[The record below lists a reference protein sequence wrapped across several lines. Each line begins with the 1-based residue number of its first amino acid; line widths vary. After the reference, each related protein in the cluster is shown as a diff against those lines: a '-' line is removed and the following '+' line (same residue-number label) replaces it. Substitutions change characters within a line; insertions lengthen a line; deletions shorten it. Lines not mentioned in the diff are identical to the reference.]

1 MLTNI
6 LIVGF
11 LLPLHKPFKKPFVN
25 KQQYFMNFEEIDG
38 DYDSDGNLINKS
50 AIMNATFSQ
59 EINDTFKYVNNV
71 EFDENQNLWIID
83 IDSQEAVFEREKLKN
98 FNFNM
103 EKELNDSINETNFPS
118 FYKFIRER
126 EIKEINEKEQYL
138 RKAKINAFNISKAI
152 NESTANYLRDAKN
165 KALNITQKL
174 NKKNQENQENQENEE
189 NEENEKNQK
198 KIERYEDFEPTS
210 KDLKILSSFSAIEWT
225 RTWMYEMLHV
235 PDFFPTFM
243 FQDMF
248 LLRDFGQKN
257 NSKNYFYIGYYPSD
271 INLKNGPFYI
281 GAFELVPKMREFR
294 THILVQNPYY
304 CTENVYDE
312 NRMKDF
318 KKELMAMCNDATVF
332 FKFSNLQNT
341 SEQRYYY
348 SWLYEE

>member
-1 MLTNI
+1 MIINI
-6 LIVGF
+6 LILGY
-11 LLPLHKPFKKPFVN
+11 LLPFLRQPFSN
-25 KQQYFMNFEEIDG
+25 KQAYVMKIEEIDG

-50 AIMNATFSQ
+50 AIMNATFSK
-59 EINDTFKYVNNV
+59 EINDTFKYVNNI
-71 EFDENQNLWIID
+71 EFNENQNLWIID
-83 IDSQEAVFEREKLKN
+83 IDAQQAIYDRENFKN
-98 FNFNM
+98 IYFNM
-103 EKELNDSINETNFPS
+103 EKELNDSIDETNFPS
-118 FYKFIRER
+118 FYKFLRER
-126 EIKEINEKEQYL
+126 EIKEITEKEQYL

-152 NESTANYLRDAKN
+152 NESKANYLRDAKN
-165 KALNITQKL
+165 KALNITKNL
-174 NKKNQENQENQENEE
+174 N
-189 NEENEKNQK
+189 
-198 KIERYEDFEPTS
+198 IERYEDFEPTS
-210 KDLKILSSFSAIEWT
+210 KDLKLLSSFSAIEWS
-225 RTWMYEMLHV
+225 RTWIYEMLHV

-271 INLKNGPFYI
+271 INLKHGPYYI

-312 NRMKDF
+312 NRMKNF
-318 KKELMAMCNDATVF
+318 KKELIAMCNDATVF

>member
-6 LIVGF
+6 LIFGF
-11 LLPLHKPFKKPFVN
+11 LLPFKPKPYYKQAFLKKQAYV
-25 KQQYFMNFEEIDG
+25 MNFEEIDG
-38 DYDSDGNLINKS
+38 DYNSDGKLINNS
-50 AIMNATFSQ
+50 AINNATFSQ
-59 EINDTFKYVNNV
+59 
-71 EFDENQNLWIID
+71 D
-83 IDSQEAVFEREKLKN
+83 I
-98 FNFNM
+98 NFNM
-103 EKELNDSINETNFPS
+103 EKELNESVDESNFPS
-118 FYKFIRER
+118 FYKFVRER
-126 EIKEINEKEQYL
+126 EIKEINEKKQYL
-138 RKAKINAFNISKAI
+138 TKAKINAFNITKAI
-152 NESTANYLRDAKN
+152 NESTANYL
-165 KALNITQKL
+165 
-174 NKKNQENQENQENEE
+174 NEE
-189 NEENEKNQK
+189 NKK
-198 KIERYEDFEPTS
+198 IKIERYEDFEPTS
-210 KDLKILSSFSAIEWT
+210 KDLKILSSFSSIEWT

-235 PDFFPTFM
+235 PDYFPTFM

-294 THILVQNPYY
+294 THIIVQNPYY
-304 CTENVYDE
+304 CVENIYDE
-312 NRMKDF
+312 NKIKNF

>member
-6 LIVGF
+6 LIFGF
-11 LLPLHKPFKKPFVN
+11 LLPFKPKPYYKQALLKKQAYIM
-25 KQQYFMNFEEIDG
+25 KFEEIDG
-38 DYDSDGNLINKS
+38 DYDSDGKLINKT
-50 AIMNATFSQ
+50 AINNTTFLQ
-59 EINDTFKYVNNV
+59 DINFK
-71 EFDENQNLWIID
+71 I
-83 IDSQEAVFEREKLKN
+83 
-98 FNFNM
+98 
-103 EKELNDSINETNFPS
+103 EKELNESVDESNFPS
-118 FYKFIRER
+118 FYKFVRER
-126 EIKEINEKEQYL
+126 EIKEINKKKQYL
-138 RKAKINAFNISKAI
+138 KKKKINAFNITKAI
-152 NESTANYLRDAKN
+152 NESTANYLNEEN
-165 KALNITQKL
+165 KQ
-174 NKKNQENQENQENEE
+174 NQEN
-189 NEENEKNQK
+189 KK
-198 KIERYEDFEPTS
+198 IKIERYEDFEPTS

-225 RTWMYEMLHV
+225 RTWMYEMLNV
-235 PDFFPTFM
+235 PDYFPTFM

-294 THILVQNPYY
+294 THIIVQNPYY
-304 CTENVYDE
+304 CVENIYDE
-312 NRMKDF
+312 NKIKNF

>member
-6 LIVGF
+6 LIFGF
-11 LLPLHKPFKKPFVN
+11 LLPFKPKPYYKQALLKKQAYVM
-25 KQQYFMNFEEIDG
+25 KFEEIDG
-38 DYDSDGNLINKS
+38 DYNSDGNLINNS
-50 AIMNATFSQ
+50 AINNATFSQ
-59 EINDTFKYVNNV
+59 
-71 EFDENQNLWIID
+71 D
-83 IDSQEAVFEREKLKN
+83 I
-98 FNFNM
+98 NFNM
-103 EKELNDSINETNFPS
+103 EKELNESVDESNFPS
-118 FYKFIRER
+118 FYKFVRER
-126 EIKEINEKEQYL
+126 EIKEINEKKQYL
-138 RKAKINAFNISKAI
+138 TKAKINAFNITKAI
-152 NESTANYLRDAKN
+152 NESTANYL
-165 KALNITQKL
+165 
-174 NKKNQENQENQENEE
+174 NEE
-189 NEENEKNQK
+189 NKK
-198 KIERYEDFEPTS
+198 IKIERYEDFEPTS
-210 KDLKILSSFSAIEWT
+210 KDLKILSSFSSIEWT

-235 PDFFPTFM
+235 PDYFPTFM

-294 THILVQNPYY
+294 THIIVQNPYY
-304 CTENVYDE
+304 CVENIYDE
-312 NRMKDF
+312 NKIKNF

>member
-6 LIVGF
+6 LIFGF
-11 LLPLHKPFKKPFVN
+11 LLPFKPKPYYKQAFLKKQV
-25 KQQYFMNFEEIDG
+25 YVMNFEEIDG
-38 DYDSDGNLINKS
+38 DYNSDGKLINNS
-50 AIMNATFSQ
+50 AINNTTFSQ
-59 EINDTFKYVNNV
+59 
-71 EFDENQNLWIID
+71 D
-83 IDSQEAVFEREKLKN
+83 I
-98 FNFNM
+98 NFNM
-103 EKELNDSINETNFPS
+103 EKELNESVDESNFPS
-118 FYKFIRER
+118 FYKFVRER
-126 EIKEINEKEQYL
+126 EIKEINEKKQYL
-138 RKAKINAFNISKAI
+138 TKAKINAFNITKAI
-152 NESTANYLRDAKN
+152 NESKANYLNEEN
-165 KALNITQKL
+165 KQ
-174 NKKNQENQENQENEE
+174 NQENE
-189 NEENEKNQK
+189 K

-225 RTWMYEMLHV
+225 RTWIYEMLHV
-235 PDFFPTFM
+235 PDYFPTFM

-294 THILVQNPYY
+294 THIIVQNPYY
-304 CTENVYDE
+304 CVENIYDE
-312 NRMKDF
+312 NKIKNF

>member
-6 LIVGF
+6 LIFGF
-11 LLPLHKPFKKPFVN
+11 LLPFKPKPYYKQALLKKQIYIM
-25 KQQYFMNFEEIDG
+25 KFEEIDG
-38 DYDSDGNLINKS
+38 DYNSDGNLINNS
-50 AIMNATFSQ
+50 AINNATFPQ
-59 EINDTFKYVNNV
+59 
-71 EFDENQNLWIID
+71 D
-83 IDSQEAVFEREKLKN
+83 I
-98 FNFNM
+98 NFNM
-103 EKELNDSINETNFPS
+103 EKELNESVDESNFPS
-118 FYKFIRER
+118 FYKFVRER
-126 EIKEINEKEQYL
+126 EIKEINEKKQYL
-138 RKAKINAFNISKAI
+138 TKAKINAFNITKAI
-152 NESTANYLRDAKN
+152 NESKVNHL
-165 KALNITQKL
+165 
-174 NKKNQENQENQENEE
+174 NEE
-189 NEENEKNQK
+189 NKK
-198 KIERYEDFEPTS
+198 IKIERYEDFEPTS
-210 KDLKILSSFSAIEWT
+210 KDLKILSSFSSIEWT

-235 PDFFPTFM
+235 PDYFPTFM

-294 THILVQNPYY
+294 THIIVQNPYY
-304 CTENVYDE
+304 CVENIYDE
-312 NRMKDF
+312 NKIKNF

>member
-6 LIVGF
+6 LIFGF
-11 LLPLHKPFKKPFVN
+11 LLPFKFKPYYKQALLKKQACVM
-25 KQQYFMNFEEIDG
+25 KFEEIDG
-38 DYDSDGNLINKS
+38 DYDSDGKLINNS
-50 AIMNATFSQ
+50 AINNTTFSQ
-59 EINDTFKYVNNV
+59 
-71 EFDENQNLWIID
+71 D
-83 IDSQEAVFEREKLKN
+83 I
-98 FNFNM
+98 NFNM
-103 EKELNDSINETNFPS
+103 EKELNESIDESNFPS
-118 FYKFIRER
+118 FYKFVRER
-126 EIKEINEKEQYL
+126 EIKEINEKKQYL
-138 RKAKINAFNISKAI
+138 TKAKINAFNITKAI
-152 NESTANYLRDAKN
+152 NESTANYLNEEN
-165 KALNITQKL
+165 KQ
-174 NKKNQENQENQENEE
+174 NQEN
-189 NEENEKNQK
+189 KK
-198 KIERYEDFEPTS
+198 IKIERYEDFEPTS

-235 PDFFPTFM
+235 PDYFPTFM

-294 THILVQNPYY
+294 THIIVQNPYY
-304 CTENVYDE
+304 CVENIYDE
-312 NRMKDF
+312 NKIKNF

>member
-6 LIVGF
+6 LIFGF
-11 LLPLHKPFKKPFVN
+11 LLPFKPKPYYKQALLKKQAYIM
-25 KQQYFMNFEEIDG
+25 KFEEIDG
-38 DYDSDGNLINKS
+38 DYDSDGKLINKT
-50 AIMNATFSQ
+50 AINNTTFLQ
-59 EINDTFKYVNNV
+59 
-71 EFDENQNLWIID
+71 D
-83 IDSQEAVFEREKLKN
+83 I
-98 FNFNM
+98 NFNM
-103 EKELNDSINETNFPS
+103 EKELNESVDESNFPS
-118 FYKFIRER
+118 FYKFVRER
-126 EIKEINEKEQYL
+126 EIKEINEKKQYL
-138 RKAKINAFNISKAI
+138 TKAKINAFNITKAI
-152 NESTANYLRDAKN
+152 NESTANYLNEEN
-165 KALNITQKL
+165 KQ
-174 NKKNQENQENQENEE
+174 NQEN
-189 NEENEKNQK
+189 KK
-198 KIERYEDFEPTS
+198 IKIERYEDFEPTS
-210 KDLKILSSFSAIEWT
+210 KDLKILSSFSSIEWT

-235 PDFFPTFM
+235 PDYFPTFM

-294 THILVQNPYY
+294 THIIVQNPYY
-304 CTENVYDE
+304 CVENIYDE
-312 NRMKDF
+312 NKIKNF

>member
-1 MLTNI
+1 MVINI
-6 LIVGF
+6 LIFGF
-11 LLPLHKPFKKPFVN
+11 FIPLYKPLIG
-25 KQQYFMNFEEIDG
+25 KQAYVMNFEEIDG
-38 DYDSDGNLINKS
+38 DYDSDGKLINKTEIMS
-50 AIMNATFSQ
+50 AIFSQ

-71 EFDENQNLWIID
+71 EFDENQSLWIID
-83 IDSQEAVFEREKLKN
+83 IDSQEAVFEREKFKN

-103 EKELNDSINETNFPS
+103 DKELNDSINESNFPS

-126 EIKEINEKEQYL
+126 ELKEITEKEQYL

-152 NESTANYLRDAKN
+152 NESKANYLRDAKN
-165 KALNITQKL
+165 KALNITKKL
-174 NKKNQENQENQENEE
+174 NEKNQE
-189 NEENEKNQK
+189 NQK

-235 PDFFPTFM
+235 PDYFPTFM

-312 NRMKDF
+312 NKIKNF

>member
-6 LIVGF
+6 LIFGF
-11 LLPLHKPFKKPFVN
+11 LLPFKPKPYYKQALLKKQIYIM
-25 KQQYFMNFEEIDG
+25 KFEEIDG
-38 DYDSDGNLINKS
+38 DYNSDGNLINNS
-50 AIMNATFSQ
+50 AMMNATFSQ
-59 EINDTFKYVNNV
+59 
-71 EFDENQNLWIID
+71 D
-83 IDSQEAVFEREKLKN
+83 I
-98 FNFNM
+98 NFNM
-103 EKELNDSINETNFPS
+103 EKELNESVDESNFPS
-118 FYKFIRER
+118 FYKFVRER
-126 EIKEINEKEQYL
+126 EIKEINEKKQYL
-138 RKAKINAFNISKAI
+138 TKAKINAFNITKAI
-152 NESTANYLRDAKN
+152 NESKANYL
-165 KALNITQKL
+165 
-174 NKKNQENQENQENEE
+174 NEE
-189 NEENEKNQK
+189 NKK
-198 KIERYEDFEPTS
+198 IKIERYEDFEPTS
-210 KDLKILSSFSAIEWT
+210 KDLKILSSFSSIEWT

-235 PDFFPTFM
+235 PDYFPTFM

-294 THILVQNPYY
+294 THIIVQNPYY
-304 CTENVYDE
+304 CVENIYDE
-312 NRMKDF
+312 NKIKNF

>member
-1 MLTNI
+1 MVINI
-6 LIVGF
+6 LIFGF
-11 LLPLHKPFKKPFVN
+11 LLPFKPKPYYKQAFLKKQAYV
-25 KQQYFMNFEEIDG
+25 MNFEEIDG
-38 DYDSDGNLINKS
+38 DYDSDGKLINKTE
-50 AIMNATFSQ
+50 IMKTTFSQ

-71 EFDENQNLWIID
+71 EFVENQSLWIID
-83 IDSQEAVFEREKLKN
+83 IDSQEALDERENLKN
-98 FNFNM
+98 IYFNM
-103 EKELNDSINETNFPS
+103 EKELNDSINENNFPS

-126 EIKEINEKEQYL
+126 ELKEITEKEQYL

-152 NESTANYLRDAKN
+152 NESKALYLTDSKN
-165 KALNITQKL
+165 KALNITKEIINEKIEK
-174 NKKNQENQENQENEE
+174 NKKIN
-189 NEENEKNQK
+189 
-198 KIERYEDFEPTS
+198 IERYEDFKPTS
-210 KDLKILSSFSAIEWT
+210 KDLKILSSFSAIEWS
-225 RTWMYEMLHV
+225 RTWIYEMLHV
-235 PDFFPTFM
+235 PDYFPTFM

-304 CTENVYDE
+304 CTENTYDE
-312 NRMKDF
+312 NKIKDF

-348 SWLYEE
+348 SWLYE

>member
-1 MLTNI
+1 MVINI
-6 LIVGF
+6 LIFGF
-11 LLPLHKPFKKPFVN
+11 FIPLYRPILM
-25 KQQYFMNFEEIDG
+25 KQAYIMKIEEIDG
-38 DYDSDGNLINKS
+38 DYDSDGNLINKTE
-50 AIMNATFSQ
+50 IMSATFSQ

-71 EFDENQNLWIID
+71 EFNENQNLWIID
-83 IDSQEAVFEREKLKN
+83 IDSQEAVFERENLKN
-98 FNFNM
+98 IYFNM
-103 EKELNDSINETNFPS
+103 EKELNDSIDESNFPS
-118 FYKFIRER
+118 FYKFLRER
-126 EIKEINEKEQYL
+126 ELKEITEKEQYL

-152 NESTANYLRDAKN
+152 NESKANYLRHAKN

-174 NKKNQENQENQENEE
+174 NEE
-189 NEENEKNQK
+189 NEENKQNQENQK

-225 RTWMYEMLHV
+225 RTWIYEMLHV

-312 NRMKDF
+312 NKIKNF

>member
-6 LIVGF
+6 LIFGF
-11 LLPLHKPFKKPFVN
+11 LLPFKPKPYYKQALLKKQAYV
-25 KQQYFMNFEEIDG
+25 MNFEEIDG
-38 DYDSDGNLINKS
+38 DYNSDGNLINNS
-50 AIMNATFSQ
+50 AINNATFSQ
-59 EINDTFKYVNNV
+59 
-71 EFDENQNLWIID
+71 D
-83 IDSQEAVFEREKLKN
+83 I
-98 FNFNM
+98 NFNM
-103 EKELNDSINETNFPS
+103 EKELNESVDESNFPS
-118 FYKFIRER
+118 FYKFVRER
-126 EIKEINEKEQYL
+126 EIKEINEKKQYL
-138 RKAKINAFNISKAI
+138 TKAKINAFNITKAI
-152 NESTANYLRDAKN
+152 NESTANYL
-165 KALNITQKL
+165 
-174 NKKNQENQENQENEE
+174 NEE
-189 NEENEKNQK
+189 NKK
-198 KIERYEDFEPTS
+198 IKIERYEDFEPTS

-235 PDFFPTFM
+235 PDYFPTFM

-294 THILVQNPYY
+294 THIIVQNPYY
-304 CTENVYDE
+304 CVENIYDE
-312 NRMKDF
+312 NKIKNF

>member
-6 LIVGF
+6 LIFGF
-11 LLPLHKPFKKPFVN
+11 LLPFKPKPYYKQAFLKKQAYV
-25 KQQYFMNFEEIDG
+25 MNFEEIDG
-38 DYDSDGNLINKS
+38 DYNSDGNLINNS
-50 AIMNATFSQ
+50 AINNATFSQ
-59 EINDTFKYVNNV
+59 
-71 EFDENQNLWIID
+71 D
-83 IDSQEAVFEREKLKN
+83 I
-98 FNFNM
+98 NFNM
-103 EKELNDSINETNFPS
+103 EKELNESVDESNFPS
-118 FYKFIRER
+118 FYKFVRER
-126 EIKEINEKEQYL
+126 EIKEINEKKQYL
-138 RKAKINAFNISKAI
+138 TKAKINAFNITKAI
-152 NESTANYLRDAKN
+152 NESTANYL
-165 KALNITQKL
+165 
-174 NKKNQENQENQENEE
+174 NEE
-189 NEENEKNQK
+189 NKK
-198 KIERYEDFEPTS
+198 IKIERYEDFEPTS
-210 KDLKILSSFSAIEWT
+210 KDLKILSSFSSIEWT

-235 PDFFPTFM
+235 PDYFPTFM

-294 THILVQNPYY
+294 THIIVQNPYY
-304 CTENVYDE
+304 CVENIYDE
-312 NRMKDF
+312 NKIKNF

>member
-6 LIVGF
+6 LIFGF
-11 LLPLHKPFKKPFVN
+11 LLPFKPKPYYKQALLKKQAYV
-25 KQQYFMNFEEIDG
+25 MNFEEIDG
-38 DYDSDGNLINKS
+38 DYNSDGKLINNS
-50 AIMNATFSQ
+50 AINNATFSQ
-59 EINDTFKYVNNV
+59 
-71 EFDENQNLWIID
+71 D
-83 IDSQEAVFEREKLKN
+83 I
-98 FNFNM
+98 NFNM
-103 EKELNDSINETNFPS
+103 EKELNESVDESNFPS
-118 FYKFIRER
+118 FYKFVRER
-126 EIKEINEKEQYL
+126 EIKEINEKKQYL
-138 RKAKINAFNISKAI
+138 TKAKINAFNITKAI
-152 NESTANYLRDAKN
+152 NESTANYL
-165 KALNITQKL
+165 
-174 NKKNQENQENQENEE
+174 NEE
-189 NEENEKNQK
+189 NKK
-198 KIERYEDFEPTS
+198 IKIERYEDFEPTS
-210 KDLKILSSFSAIEWT
+210 KDLKILSSFSSIEWT

-235 PDFFPTFM
+235 PDYFPTFM

-294 THILVQNPYY
+294 THIIVQNPYY
-304 CTENVYDE
+304 CVENIYDE
-312 NRMKDF
+312 NKIKNF

>member
-6 LIVGF
+6 LIFGF
-11 LLPLHKPFKKPFVN
+11 LLPFKPKPYYKQALLKKQIYIM
-25 KQQYFMNFEEIDG
+25 KFEEIDG
-38 DYDSDGNLINKS
+38 DYNSDGNLINNS
-50 AIMNATFSQ
+50 AINNETFPQ
-59 EINDTFKYVNNV
+59 
-71 EFDENQNLWIID
+71 D
-83 IDSQEAVFEREKLKN
+83 I
-98 FNFNM
+98 NFNM
-103 EKELNDSINETNFPS
+103 EKELNESVDESNFPS
-118 FYKFIRER
+118 FYKFVRER
-126 EIKEINEKEQYL
+126 EIKEINEKKQYL
-138 RKAKINAFNISKAI
+138 TKAKINAFNITKAI
-152 NESTANYLRDAKN
+152 NESKANYL
-165 KALNITQKL
+165 
-174 NKKNQENQENQENEE
+174 NEE
-189 NEENEKNQK
+189 NKK
-198 KIERYEDFEPTS
+198 IKIERYEDFEPTS
-210 KDLKILSSFSAIEWT
+210 KDLKILSSFSSIEWT

-235 PDFFPTFM
+235 PDYFPTFM

-294 THILVQNPYY
+294 THIIVQNPYY
-304 CTENVYDE
+304 CVENIYDE
-312 NRMKDF
+312 NKIKNF

>member
-6 LIVGF
+6 LIFGF
-11 LLPLHKPFKKPFVN
+11 LLPFKPKPYYKQAFLKKQAYV
-25 KQQYFMNFEEIDG
+25 MNFEEIDG
-38 DYDSDGNLINKS
+38 DYNSDGKLINNS
-50 AIMNATFSQ
+50 AINNATFSQ
-59 EINDTFKYVNNV
+59 
-71 EFDENQNLWIID
+71 D
-83 IDSQEAVFEREKLKN
+83 I
-98 FNFNM
+98 NFNM
-103 EKELNDSINETNFPS
+103 EKELNESVDESNFPS
-118 FYKFIRER
+118 FYKFVRER
-126 EIKEINEKEQYL
+126 EIKEINEKKQYL
-138 RKAKINAFNISKAI
+138 TKAKINAFNITKAI
-152 NESTANYLRDAKN
+152 NESTANYLNEEN
-165 KALNITQKL
+165 KQ
-174 NKKNQENQENQENEE
+174 NQEN
-189 NEENEKNQK
+189 KK
-198 KIERYEDFEPTS
+198 IKIERYEDFEPTS
-210 KDLKILSSFSAIEWT
+210 KDLKILSSFSSIEWT

-235 PDFFPTFM
+235 PDYFPTFM

-294 THILVQNPYY
+294 THIIVQNPYY
-304 CTENVYDE
+304 CVENIYDE
-312 NRMKDF
+312 NKIKNF

>member
-6 LIVGF
+6 LIFGF
-11 LLPLHKPFKKPFVN
+11 LLPFKPKPYYKQALLKKQAYVM
-25 KQQYFMNFEEIDG
+25 KFEEIDG
-38 DYDSDGNLINKS
+38 DYNSDGKLINNS
-50 AIMNATFSQ
+50 AINNATFSQ
-59 EINDTFKYVNNV
+59 
-71 EFDENQNLWIID
+71 D
-83 IDSQEAVFEREKLKN
+83 I
-98 FNFNM
+98 NFNM
-103 EKELNDSINETNFPS
+103 EKELNESVDESNFPS
-118 FYKFIRER
+118 FYKFVRER
-126 EIKEINEKEQYL
+126 EIKEINEKKQYL
-138 RKAKINAFNISKAI
+138 TKAKINAFNITKAI
-152 NESTANYLRDAKN
+152 NESTANYL
-165 KALNITQKL
+165 
-174 NKKNQENQENQENEE
+174 NEE
-189 NEENEKNQK
+189 NKK
-198 KIERYEDFEPTS
+198 IKIERYEDFEPTS
-210 KDLKILSSFSAIEWT
+210 KDLKILSSFSSIEWT

-235 PDFFPTFM
+235 PDYFPTFM

-294 THILVQNPYY
+294 THIIVQNPYY
-304 CTENVYDE
+304 CVENIYDE
-312 NRMKDF
+312 NKIKNF

>member
-6 LIVGF
+6 LIFGF
-11 LLPLHKPFKKPFVN
+11 LLPFKPKPYYKQALLKKQAYIM
-25 KQQYFMNFEEIDG
+25 KFEEIDG
-38 DYDSDGNLINKS
+38 DYDSDGNLINNS

-59 EINDTFKYVNNV
+59 
-71 EFDENQNLWIID
+71 D
-83 IDSQEAVFEREKLKN
+83 I
-98 FNFNM
+98 NFNM
-103 EKELNDSINETNFPS
+103 EKELNESIDESNFPS
-118 FYKFIRER
+118 FYKFVRER
-126 EIKEINEKEQYL
+126 EIKEINEKKQYL
-138 RKAKINAFNISKAI
+138 TKAKINAFNITKAI
-152 NESTANYLRDAKN
+152 NESKANYL
-165 KALNITQKL
+165 
-174 NKKNQENQENQENEE
+174 NEE
-189 NEENEKNQK
+189 NKK
-198 KIERYEDFEPTS
+198 IKIERYEDFEPTS
-210 KDLKILSSFSAIEWT
+210 KDLKILSSFSSIEWT

-235 PDFFPTFM
+235 PDYFPTFM

-271 INLKNGPFYI
+271 INLKNGPYYI

-294 THILVQNPYY
+294 THIIVQNPYY
-304 CTENVYDE
+304 CVENIYDE
-312 NRMKDF
+312 NKIKNF

>member
-6 LIVGF
+6 LIFGF
-11 LLPLHKPFKKPFVN
+11 LLPFKPKPYYKQALLKKQAYIM
-25 KQQYFMNFEEIDG
+25 KFEEIDG
-38 DYDSDGNLINKS
+38 DYDSDGKLINKT
-50 AIMNATFSQ
+50 AINNTTFLQ
-59 EINDTFKYVNNV
+59 
-71 EFDENQNLWIID
+71 D
-83 IDSQEAVFEREKLKN
+83 I
-98 FNFNM
+98 NFNM
-103 EKELNDSINETNFPS
+103 EKELNESVDESNFPS
-118 FYKFIRER
+118 FYKFVRER
-126 EIKEINEKEQYL
+126 EIKEINEKKQYL
-138 RKAKINAFNISKAI
+138 TKAKINAFNITKAI
-152 NESTANYLRDAKN
+152 NESTANYLNEEN
-165 KALNITQKL
+165 KQ
-174 NKKNQENQENQENEE
+174 NQEN
-189 NEENEKNQK
+189 KK
-198 KIERYEDFEPTS
+198 IKIERYEDFEPTS

-225 RTWMYEMLHV
+225 RTCMYEMLHV
-235 PDFFPTFM
+235 PDYFPTFM

-294 THILVQNPYY
+294 THIIVQNPYY
-304 CTENVYDE
+304 CVENIYDE
-312 NRMKDF
+312 NKIKNF

>member
-6 LIVGF
+6 LIFGF
-11 LLPLHKPFKKPFVN
+11 LLPFKPKPYYKQALLKKQAYIM
-25 KQQYFMNFEEIDG
+25 KFEEIDG
-38 DYDSDGNLINKS
+38 DYDSDGKLINKT
-50 AIMNATFSQ
+50 AINNTTFLQ
-59 EINDTFKYVNNV
+59 
-71 EFDENQNLWIID
+71 D
-83 IDSQEAVFEREKLKN
+83 I
-98 FNFNM
+98 NFNM
-103 EKELNDSINETNFPS
+103 EKELNESVDESNFPS
-118 FYKFIRER
+118 FYKFVRER
-126 EIKEINEKEQYL
+126 EIKEINEKKQYL
-138 RKAKINAFNISKAI
+138 TKAKINAFNITKAI
-152 NESTANYLRDAKN
+152 NESTANYLNEEN
-165 KALNITQKL
+165 KQ
-174 NKKNQENQENQENEE
+174 NQEN
-189 NEENEKNQK
+189 KK
-198 KIERYEDFEPTS
+198 IKIERYEDFEPTS

-235 PDFFPTFM
+235 PDYFPTFM

-294 THILVQNPYY
+294 THIIVQNPYY
-304 CTENVYDE
+304 CVENIYDE
-312 NRMKDF
+312 NKKKNL

>member
-6 LIVGF
+6 LIFGF
-11 LLPLHKPFKKPFVN
+11 LLPFKPKPYYKQTLLKKQIYIM
-25 KQQYFMNFEEIDG
+25 KFEEIDG
-38 DYDSDGNLINKS
+38 DYNSDGNLINNS
-50 AIMNATFSQ
+50 AINNATFPQ
-59 EINDTFKYVNNV
+59 
-71 EFDENQNLWIID
+71 D
-83 IDSQEAVFEREKLKN
+83 I
-98 FNFNM
+98 NFNM
-103 EKELNDSINETNFPS
+103 EKELNESVDESNFPS
-118 FYKFIRER
+118 FYKFVRER
-126 EIKEINEKEQYL
+126 EIKEINEKKQYL
-138 RKAKINAFNISKAI
+138 TKAKINAFNITKAI
-152 NESTANYLRDAKN
+152 NESKVNHL
-165 KALNITQKL
+165 
-174 NKKNQENQENQENEE
+174 NEE
-189 NEENEKNQK
+189 NKK
-198 KIERYEDFEPTS
+198 IKIERYEDFEPTS
-210 KDLKILSSFSAIEWT
+210 KDLKILSSFSSIEWT

-235 PDFFPTFM
+235 PDYFPTFM

-294 THILVQNPYY
+294 THIIVQNPYY
-304 CTENVYDE
+304 CVENIYDE
-312 NRMKDF
+312 NKIKNF